1 MIFLPEQR
9 EIHAAILAM
18 LHEVGM
24 LREIVVLAV
33 LEDEDALRLQQA
45 MSEDEIGNGG
55 QLLQGIGRVGK
66 DKVELLV
73 AGLNVTE
80 YIGAKTLN
88 IERLSL
94 PFQLFDALQ
103 DEAVMVAVLLYA
115 DHLGTA
121 SRQELKRDAARAGEE
136 VKGCGTIKVDVAHQ
150 HIEDILLGEVS
161 RWPRLERARNVEVP
175 SLVSSRYN
183 PHSQLHII
191 KSQTSSQKT
200 LRAVANSQFSTLI
213 SQISILKSQ
222 IKPITSLSL
231 PVPASRR
238 ECP

>member
-1 MIFLPEQR
+1 MIFLPKQR

-45 MSEDEIGNGG
+45 MPEDEIGNGG

-66 DKVELLV
+66 DEVELLV

-80 YIGAKTLN
+80 DIGAKTLN

-94 PFQLFDALQ
+94 PFQLFNALK
-103 DEAVMVAVLLYA
+103 DKAVMVAVLLYA

-136 VKGCGTIKVDVAHQ
+136 VEGRGTIEVDVAHE
-150 HIEDILLGEVS
+150 HIEDVLLGKVGG
-161 RWPRLERARNVEVP
+161 RPRLERARNVKVAA
-175 SLVSSRYN
+175 LV
-183 PHSQLHII
+183 
-191 KSQTSSQKT
+191 
-200 LRAVANSQFSTLI
+200 FSCYYPQ
-213 SQISILKSQ
+213 SD
-222 IKPITSLSL
+222 
-231 PVPASRR
+231 
-238 ECP
+238 